1 MCNQSFNQIILEEE
15 LQKLLKVNKYQLVTM
30 RKKGLPFIELSRVH
44 RIYLEGS
51 VIEVVE

>member
-1 MCNQSFNQIILEEE
+1 MCNRSFNQIILKEE
-15 LQKLLKVNKYQLVTM
+15 LRKLLNKYQLVTM